1 MSHDQPHHA
10 AGSPFKVRF
19 HTSSPAIYDRSLESD
34 NLTLVDWADRIALY
48 SRFSKSCIELAL
60 MFYAHRCLP
69 DREPDEKISMT
80 SLDLTG
86 LVIGVRRCT
95 FEDKSIDELVIVR
108 EDETTLI

>member
-1 MSHDQPHHA
+1 
-10 AGSPFKVRF
+10 
-19 HTSSPAIYDRSLESD
+19 
-34 NLTLVDWADRIALY
+34 
-48 SRFSKSCIELAL
+48 